1 MRRKRRDKGEDK
13 EEDKA
18 KRNDSINVYF
28 EA

>member
-13 EEDKA
+13 EEDKV